1 MAFTEI
7 MMALGILGLFA
18 LFGAILVQLTR
29 GRQRDARLADE
40 ARLVARDR
48 ASSLEQTI
56 AQLVGAQ
63 NEIKGQVSTLSEV
76 HVNAQ
81 ARTLKVLEERF
92 DGITGKMNVSLSD
105 SAEKTA
111 KSLGEITNRL
121 NVIDEAQK
129 NITELSGQVVGLQ
142 HILDNKQARGAF
154 GEIQMED
161 IFRNALPPSAYAFQ
175 STLSNGKR
183 ADGVILLPNPPG
195 PIVVDSKFPLEPY
208 RALRDASDDA
218 ALAQAKR
225 DFKQAVK
232 KHIKDIS
239 EKYIIIGETA
249 ESALMFLPS
258 EAVYAELHANFVDL
272 IEESY
277 RARVWIVSPT
287 TLMATLN
294 TVRAVLKDVAM
305 REQAHLI
312 QVQVGK
318 MMGDVERLHKRVG
331 NLQRHFSQAEGD
343 LKEITTSADKVMR
356 HGEKIEEVQLAV
368 DEKSDGETGLAN
380 ELSDPAIKSTP
391 ADAEQISV
399 VDQGLDPK
407 TPAAH

>member
-1 MAFTEI
+1 MDLTQIIIA
-7 MMALGILGLFA
+7 AGVLGLLGLFGTTLLLMVRA
-18 LFGAILVQLTR
+18 
-29 GRQRDARLADE
+29 RQKDARLADE
-40 ARLVARDR
+40 ARRVSEAR
-48 ASSLEQTI
+48 ATSLEQTI

-63 NEIKGQVSTLSEV
+63 SEVKGQVSALNKV
-76 HVNAQ
+76 HMDAQ
-81 ARTLKVLEERF
+81 ARTMKVLEERF
-92 DGITGKMNVSLSD
+92 DGISGKMNVSLSE

-121 NVIDEAQK
+121 TVIDEAQK

-161 IFRNALPPSAYAFQ
+161 IFRNALPPSAYSFQ

-208 RALRDASDDA
+208 RALRDAEDEA
-218 ALAQAKR
+218 TLAQAQR

-239 EKYIIIGETA
+239 EKYIIVGETA

-312 QVQVGK
+312 QAQVGK

-331 NLQRHFSQAEGD
+331 NLQRHFGQAEGD
-343 LKEITTSADKVMR
+343 LRDITTSADKVLR
-356 HGEKIEEVQLAV
+356 HGEKIEEVQLEAV
-368 DEKSDGETGLAN
+368 AESDIAP
-380 ELSDPAIKSTP
+380 SIPTP
-391 ADAEQISV
+391 EQ
-399 VDQGLDPK
+399 
-407 TPAAH
+407 A

>member
-1 MAFTEI
+1 
-7 MMALGILGLFA
+7 MALTQIIFAAGVLGLFA
-18 LFGAILVQLTR
+18 LLGGMLLLLIR
-29 GRQRDARLADE
+29 GRQRDTRLADE
-40 ARLVARDR
+40 ARRVAEAR
-48 ASSLEQTI
+48 AASLEQTI

-63 NEIKGQVSTLSEV
+63 SEIKGQVSTLSEA
-76 HVNAQ
+76 HINAQ
-81 ARTLKVLEERF
+81 ARTMKVLEERF
-92 DGITGKMNVSLSD
+92 DGISGKMNVSLTE

-111 KSLGEITNRL
+111 KSLGELTNRL
-121 NVIDEAQK
+121 SVIDEAQK

-161 IFRNALPPSAYAFQ
+161 IFRNALPPSAYSFQ

-195 PIVVDSKFPLEPY
+195 PIVVDSKFPLESY
-208 RALRDASDDA
+208 RALRDAEDDV
-218 ALAQAKR
+218 ALAQARR

-239 EKYIIIGETA
+239 EKYIIVGETA

-272 IEESY
+272 VEDSY

-312 QVQVGK
+312 QIQVGK

-331 NLQRHFSQAEGD
+331 NLQKHFSQAEGD
-343 LKEITTSADKVMR
+343 LRDITTSAEKVLR
-356 HGEKIEEVQLAV
+356 HGEKIDEVQLEA
-368 DEKSDGETGLAN
+368 T
-380 ELSDPAIKSTP
+380 TP
-391 ADAEQISV
+391 EVVPDTIS
-399 VDQGLDPK
+399 LK
-407 TPAAH
+407 TPAAP

>member
-1 MAFTEI
+1 
-7 MMALGILGLFA
+7 MALTQIILTSGIFGLFA
-18 LFGAILVQLTR
+18 LLGGMLLLLIR
-29 GRQRDARLADE
+29 GRQRDTRLADE
-40 ARLVARDR
+40 ARRVAEAR
-48 ASSLEQTI
+48 AASLEQTI

-63 NEIKGQVSTLSEV
+63 SEIKGQVSTLSEA
-76 HVNAQ
+76 HINAQ
-81 ARTLKVLEERF
+81 ARTMKVLEERF
-92 DGITGKMNVSLSD
+92 DGISGKMNVSLSE

-111 KSLGEITNRL
+111 KSLGELTNRL
-121 NVIDEAQK
+121 SVIDEAQK

-161 IFRNALPPSAYAFQ
+161 IFRNALPPSAYSFQ

-208 RALRDASDDA
+208 RALRDAEDDV
-218 ALAQAKR
+218 ALAQARR

-239 EKYIIIGETA
+239 ERYIITGETA

-272 IEESY
+272 VEDSY

-312 QVQVGK
+312 QIQVGK
-318 MMGDVERLHKRVG
+318 MMGDVDRLHKRVG
-331 NLQRHFSQAEGD
+331 NLQKHFSQAEGD
-343 LKEITTSADKVMR
+343 LRDITTSAEKVLR
-356 HGEKIEEVQLAV
+356 HGEKIDEVQLEA
-368 DEKSDGETGLAN
+368 T
-380 ELSDPAIKSTP
+380 TP
-391 ADAEQISV
+391 EVVPDTIS
-399 VDQGLDPK
+399 LK
-407 TPAAH
+407 TPAAP

>member
-1 MAFTEI
+1 
-7 MMALGILGLFA
+7 MALTQIILAAGVLGLFA
-18 LFGAILVQLTR
+18 LLGGMLLLLIR
-29 GRQRDARLADE
+29 GRQRDTRLADE
-40 ARLVARDR
+40 ARRVAEAR
-48 ASSLEQTI
+48 AINLEQTI

-63 NEIKGQVSTLSEV
+63 SEIKGQVSTLSEA
-76 HVNAQ
+76 HINAQ
-81 ARTLKVLEERF
+81 ARTMKVLEERF
-92 DGITGKMNVSLSD
+92 DGISGKMNVSLTE

-111 KSLGEITNRL
+111 KSLGELTNRL
-121 NVIDEAQK
+121 SVIDEAQK

-161 IFRNALPPSAYAFQ
+161 IFRNALPPSAYSFQ

-208 RALRDASDDA
+208 RALRDAEDEA
-218 ALAQAKR
+218 ALAQARR

-239 EKYIIIGETA
+239 EKYIITGETA

-272 IEESY
+272 VEDSY

-312 QVQVGK
+312 QIQVGK

-331 NLQRHFSQAEGD
+331 NLQKHFSQAEGD
-343 LKEITTSADKVMR
+343 LRDITTSAEKVLR
-356 HGEKIEEVQLAV
+356 HGEKIDEVQLEATTPEAV
-368 DEKSDGETGLAN
+368 SDT
-380 ELSDPAIKSTP
+380 
-391 ADAEQISV
+391 IS
-399 VDQGLDPK
+399 LK
-407 TPAAH
+407 TPAAP

>member
-1 MAFTEI
+1 
-7 MMALGILGLFA
+7 MALTQIILTAGVLGLFA
-18 LFGAILVQLTR
+18 LLGGMLLLLIR
-29 GRQRDARLADE
+29 GRQRDTRLADE
-40 ARLVARDR
+40 ARRVAEAR
-48 ASSLEQTI
+48 AINLEQTI

-63 NEIKGQVSTLSEV
+63 SEIKGQVSTLSEA
-76 HVNAQ
+76 HINAQ
-81 ARTLKVLEERF
+81 ARTMKVLEERF
-92 DGITGKMNVSLSD
+92 DGISGKMNVSLTE

-111 KSLGEITNRL
+111 KSLGELTNRL
-121 NVIDEAQK
+121 SVIDEAQK

-161 IFRNALPPSAYAFQ
+161 IFRNALPPSAYSFQ

-195 PIVVDSKFPLEPY
+195 PIVVDSKFPLESY
-208 RALRDASDDA
+208 RALRDAEDEA
-218 ALAQAKR
+218 ALAQARR

-239 EKYIIIGETA
+239 EKYIITGETA

-272 IEESY
+272 VEDSY

-312 QVQVGK
+312 QIQVGK

-331 NLQRHFSQAEGD
+331 NLQKHFSQAEGD
-343 LKEITTSADKVMR
+343 LRDITTSAEKVLR
-356 HGEKIEEVQLAV
+356 HGEKIDEVQLEATTPEV
-368 DEKSDGETGLAN
+368 VSDT
-380 ELSDPAIKSTP
+380 
-391 ADAEQISV
+391 IS
-399 VDQGLDPK
+399 LK
-407 TPAAH
+407 TPAAP

>member
-1 MAFTEI
+1 
-7 MMALGILGLFA
+7 MALTQIIIAAGVLGLFA
-18 LFGAILVQLTR
+18 LLGGMLLLLIR
-29 GRQRDARLADE
+29 GRQRDTRLADE
-40 ARLVARDR
+40 ARRVAEAR
-48 ASSLEQTI
+48 AASLEQTI

-63 NEIKGQVSTLSEV
+63 SEIKGQVSTLSEA
-76 HVNAQ
+76 HINAQ
-81 ARTLKVLEERF
+81 ARTMKVLEERF
-92 DGITGKMNVSLSD
+92 DGISGKMNVSLTE

-111 KSLGEITNRL
+111 KSLGELTNRL
-121 NVIDEAQK
+121 SVIDEAQK

-161 IFRNALPPSAYAFQ
+161 IFRNALPPSAYSFQ

-195 PIVVDSKFPLEPY
+195 PIVVDSKFPLESY
-208 RALRDASDDA
+208 RALRDAADEG
-218 ALAQAKR
+218 ALALARR

-239 EKYIIIGETA
+239 ERYIITGETA

-272 IEESY
+272 VEDSY
-277 RARVWIVSPT
+277 KARVWIVSPT

-312 QVQVGK
+312 QIQVGK

-331 NLQRHFSQAEGD
+331 NLQKHFSQAEGD
-343 LKEITTSADKVMR
+343 LRDITTSAEKVLR
-356 HGEKIEEVQLAV
+356 HGEKIDEVQLEA
-368 DEKSDGETGLAN
+368 T
-380 ELSDPAIKSTP
+380 TP
-391 ADAEQISV
+391 EVVPDTIS
-399 VDQGLDPK
+399 LK
-407 TPAAH
+407 TPVAP

>member
-1 MAFTEI
+1 
-7 MMALGILGLFA
+7 MALTQIIIAAGVLGLFA
-18 LFGAILVQLTR
+18 LLGGMLLLLIR
-29 GRQRDARLADE
+29 GRQRDTRLADE
-40 ARLVARDR
+40 ARRVAEAR
-48 ASSLEQTI
+48 AASLEQTI

-63 NEIKGQVSTLSEV
+63 SEIKGQVSTLSEA
-76 HVNAQ
+76 HINAQ
-81 ARTLKVLEERF
+81 ARTMKVLEERF
-92 DGITGKMNVSLSD
+92 DGISGKMNVSLTE

-111 KSLGEITNRL
+111 KSLGELTNRL
-121 NVIDEAQK
+121 SVIDEAQK

-161 IFRNALPPSAYAFQ
+161 IFRNALPPSAYSFQ

-195 PIVVDSKFPLEPY
+195 PIVVDSKFPLESY
-208 RALRDASDDA
+208 RALRDAADESTL
-218 ALAQAKR
+218 ALARR

-239 EKYIIIGETA
+239 EKYIITGETA

-272 IEESY
+272 VEDSY
-277 RARVWIVSPT
+277 KARVWIVSPT

-312 QVQVGK
+312 QIQVGK

-331 NLQRHFSQAEGD
+331 NLQKHFSQAEGD
-343 LKEITTSADKVMR
+343 LRDITTSAEKVLR
-356 HGEKIEEVQLAV
+356 HGEKIDEVQLEA
-368 DEKSDGETGLAN
+368 T
-380 ELSDPAIKSTP
+380 TP
-391 ADAEQISV
+391 EVVPDTIS
-399 VDQGLDPK
+399 LK
-407 TPAAH
+407 TPVAP

>member
-1 MAFTEI
+1 
-7 MMALGILGLFA
+7 MALTQIIIAAGLFGLIA
-18 LFGAILVQLTR
+18 LLGFTLLLLIR
-29 GRQRDARLADE
+29 GRQNDARRADE
-40 ARLVARDR
+40 ARLIAAER

-56 AQLVGAQ
+56 AQLVGTQ
-63 NEIKGQVSTLSEV
+63 NEIKGQVGTLSEV

-81 ARTLKVLEERF
+81 ARTMKVLEERF
-92 DGITGKMNVSLSD
+92 DGISGKMNVSLAE

-111 KSLGEITNRL
+111 KSLGAINTRL
-121 NVIDEAQK
+121 SVIDEAQK

-161 IFRNALPPSAYAFQ
+161 IFRNALPPSAYSFQ
-175 STLSNGKR
+175 TTLTNSKR
-183 ADGVILLPNPPG
+183 ADALILLPNPPG

-208 RALRDASDDA
+208 RALRDAEDEA
-218 ALAQAKR
+218 TLAQATR
-225 DFKQAVK
+225 DFKQSVK

-239 EKYIIIGETA
+239 EKYIIAGETA

-272 IEESY
+272 VEESY

-312 QVQVGK
+312 QAQVGK

-331 NLQRHFSQAEGD
+331 NLQRHFGQAEGD
-343 LKEITTSADKVMR
+343 LKDITTSAEKVLR
-356 HGEKIEEVQLAV
+356 HGEKIEDVQLAV
-368 DEKSDGETGLAN
+368 STFEAGEGEETN
-380 ELSDPAIKSTP
+380 VTP
-391 ADAEQISV
+391 TIAVAE
-399 VDQGLDPK
+399 
-407 TPAAH
+407 

>member
-1 MAFTEI
+1 
-7 MMALGILGLFA
+7 MALTQIIIAAGVLSLFA
-18 LFGAILVQLTR
+18 LLGGMLLLLIR
-29 GRQRDARLADE
+29 GRQRDTRLADE
-40 ARLVARDR
+40 ARRVAEAR
-48 ASSLEQTI
+48 ATSLEQTI

-63 NEIKGQVSTLSEV
+63 SEIKGQVSTLSEA
-76 HVNAQ
+76 HINAQ
-81 ARTLKVLEERF
+81 ARTMKVLEERF
-92 DGITGKMNVSLSD
+92 DGISGKMNVSLTE

-111 KSLGEITNRL
+111 KSLGELTNRL
-121 NVIDEAQK
+121 SVIDEAQK

-161 IFRNALPPSAYAFQ
+161 IFRNALPPSAYSFQ

-195 PIVVDSKFPLEPY
+195 PIVVDSKFPLESY
-208 RALRDASDDA
+208 RALRDAEDDV
-218 ALAQAKR
+218 ALVQARR

-239 EKYIIIGETA
+239 EKYIITGETA

-272 IEESY
+272 VEDSY
-277 RARVWIVSPT
+277 KARVWIVSPT

-312 QVQVGK
+312 QIQVGK

-331 NLQRHFSQAEGD
+331 NLQKHFSQAEGD
-343 LKEITTSADKVMR
+343 LRDITTSAEKVLR
-356 HGEKIEEVQLAV
+356 HGEKIDEVQLEA
-368 DEKSDGETGLAN
+368 T
-380 ELSDPAIKSTP
+380 TP
-391 ADAEQISV
+391 EVVPDTIS
-399 VDQGLDPK
+399 LK
-407 TPAAH
+407 TPAAP

>member
-1 MAFTEI
+1 
-7 MMALGILGLFA
+7 MALTQIILAAGVLGLFA
-18 LFGAILVQLTR
+18 LLGGMLLLLIR
-29 GRQRDARLADE
+29 GRQRDTRLADE
-40 ARLVARDR
+40 ARRVAEAR
-48 ASSLEQTI
+48 AINLEQTI

-63 NEIKGQVSTLSEV
+63 SEIKGQVSTLSEA
-76 HVNAQ
+76 HINAQ
-81 ARTLKVLEERF
+81 ARTMKVLEERF
-92 DGITGKMNVSLSD
+92 DGISGKMNVSLTE

-111 KSLGEITNRL
+111 KSLGELTNRL
-121 NVIDEAQK
+121 SVIDEAQK

-161 IFRNALPPSAYAFQ
+161 IFRNALPPSAYSFQ

-195 PIVVDSKFPLEPY
+195 PIVVDSKFPLESY
-208 RALRDASDDA
+208 RALRDAEDEA
-218 ALAQAKR
+218 ALAQARR

-239 EKYIIIGETA
+239 EKYIITGETA

-272 IEESY
+272 VEDSY

-312 QVQVGK
+312 QIQVGK

-331 NLQRHFSQAEGD
+331 NLQKHFSQAEGD
-343 LKEITTSADKVMR
+343 LRDITTSAEKVLR
-356 HGEKIEEVQLAV
+356 HGEKIDEVQLEATTPEV
-368 DEKSDGETGLAN
+368 VSDT
-380 ELSDPAIKSTP
+380 
-391 ADAEQISV
+391 IS
-399 VDQGLDPK
+399 LK
-407 TPAAH
+407 TPAAP

>member
-1 MAFTEI
+1 MASTQI
-7 MMALGILGLFA
+7 IIAAGVLGLFA
-18 LFGAILVQLTR
+18 LLGATLLLLLR
-29 GRQRDARLADE
+29 GRQRDARLAEE
-40 ARLVARDR
+40 ARRVSDAR
-48 ASSLEQTI
+48 AANLEQTI
-56 AQLVGAQ
+56 ALLVGAQ
-63 NEIKGQVSTLSEV
+63 SEIKGQVSELNKV
-76 HVNAQ
+76 HMDAQ
-81 ARTLKVLEERF
+81 ARTMKVLEERF
-92 DGITGKMNVSLSD
+92 DGISGKMNVSLSE

-111 KSLGEITNRL
+111 KSLGELTNRL
-121 NVIDEAQK
+121 SVIDEAQK

-161 IFRNALPPSAYAFQ
+161 IFRNALPPSAYSFQ

-208 RALRDASDDA
+208 RALRAAEDDVTR
-218 ALAQAKR
+218 AQAGR
-225 DFKQAVK
+225 DFKLAVR

-239 EKYIIIGETA
+239 ERYIITGETA

-258 EAVYAELHANFVDL
+258 EAVYAELHANFTDL
-272 IEESY
+272 VEDSY

-312 QVQVGK
+312 QAQVGK
-318 MMGDVERLHKRVG
+318 MMADVERLHRRVG
-331 NLQRHFSQAEGD
+331 NLQRHFGQAESD
-343 LKEITTSADKVMR
+343 LKDITTSAEKVLR

-368 DEKSDGETGLAN
+368 TTPETPPKGK
-380 ELSDPAIKSTP
+380 DPAASLRITP
-391 ADAEQISV
+391 DI
-399 VDQGLDPK
+399 
-407 TPAAH
+407 PAAD